1 MRMRRAHFSIGGI
14 RVSLLSD
21 CRSFV
26 DEYLSLYAPY
36 RRESADGEA
45 IAVEIR
51 AGRRFPWRRGPYLI
65 RSKGADEFQ
74 VLRRREVLP
83 HLEWIINWQ
92 IIQQR
97 AEYVQFHAATLE
109 TGGQALI
116 LPGNPGCGKSTLTAG
131 LLARGFSYLCDE
143 FALIQRETLAVHPF
157 PRALCMKE
165 SSFPVVD
172 RLGLPLRRKVPYR
185 KPVKGR
191 VAFLN
196 PRDIRADI
204 EGQPSPV
211 RWIVFPQYTAG
222 ATPALEKLPRS
233 EAAFRLARQ
242 CFNFPVHQQGTLT
255 TLAAVVRQAECY
267 QLVSGDI
274 QSTCDLVESVVSHS
288 PN

>member
-1 MRMRRAHFSIGGI
+1 MRMRRAHFAIGGI
-14 RVSLLSD
+14 GVSLSSD

-26 DEYLSLYAPY
+26 DEYLSFYAPY
-36 RRESADGEA
+36 RRASAGGDS
-45 IAVEIR
+45 ITVEIR

-65 RSKGADEFQ
+65 RSEGADEFQ

-97 AEYVQFHAATLE
+97 AEYVQLHAATLE
-109 TGGQALI
+109 TEGRALI

-143 FALIQRETLAVHPF
+143 FALIHRETLTVHPF

-191 VAFLN
+191 VDHRF
-196 PRDIRADI
+196 
-204 EGQPSPV
+204 V
-211 RWIVFPQYTAG
+211 
-222 ATPALEKLPRS
+222 
-233 EAAFRLARQ
+233 AR
-242 CFNFPVHQQGTLT
+242 G
-255 TLAAVVRQAECY
+255 
-267 QLVSGDI
+267 
-274 QSTCDLVESVVSHS
+274 
-288 PN
+288 

>member
-1 MRMRRAHFSIGGI
+1 MTRRSVHFSIGGI
-14 RVSLLSD
+14 NVSLRSD

-26 DEYLSLYAPY
+26 DQYLSLYAPY
-36 RRESADGEA
+36 RRASADEEA

-51 AGRRFPWRRGPYLI
+51 AGHRFPWRRGPFLI
-65 RSKGADEFQ
+65 RSEGADEFQ
-74 VLRRREVLP
+74 VGRRREVLP

-97 AEYVQFHAATLE
+97 AEYVQLHAATLE
-109 TGGQALI
+109 IGGNALI

-143 FALIQRETLAVHPF
+143 FALIHRETLDVHPF

-165 SSFPVVD
+165 ASFPVID

-196 PRDIRADI
+196 PRDIRSDI
-204 EGQPSPV
+204 EGRPSPV

-222 ATPALEKLPRS
+222 ASPTLEKLTRS

-242 CFNFPVHQQGTLT
+242 CFNFPIHQQDALT
-255 TLAAVVRQAECY
+255 TLAGVVRQADCY

-274 QSTCDLVESVVSHS
+274 QSTCDLVETILPHS